1 MGRDGGMV
9 LVGSSPG
16 MVAEAEDCGCC
27 GVGGGGQRDERSE
40 LKKASMTEE
49 LSSVQFMVG
58 GNRYSVIPVKG
69 GISIGLVGKKEQ
81 SKGDRE
87 EVVVCLVLAVKEK
100 R

>member
-1 MGRDGGMV
+1 MHRMTTV
-9 LVGSSPG
+9 S
-16 MVAEAEDCGCC
+16 
-27 GVGGGGQRDERSE
+27 QRVERSE

-49 LSSVQFMVG
+49 LSSVQRFMVG

-69 GISIGLVGKKEQ
+69 EISIGFVGKKGQ

-87 EVVVCLVLAVKEK
+87 EVLVCLVLAVKEK